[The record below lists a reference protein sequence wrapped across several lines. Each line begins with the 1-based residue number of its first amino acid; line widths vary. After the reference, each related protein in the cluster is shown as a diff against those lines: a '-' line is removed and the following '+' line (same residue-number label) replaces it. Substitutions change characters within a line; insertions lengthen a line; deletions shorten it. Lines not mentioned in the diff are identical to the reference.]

1 MARGARRHLVT
12 VQNPGP
18 PVPDGDGG
26 FTQTWTDGTPA
37 MWYVAITPATQAD
50 LERLAAGTV
59 ISTASHVVRGDFHP
73 EVTTLTRMLFG
84 AQVFAITGT
93 VNVDLRSIEMLCGAV
108 EVVQ

>member
-1 MARGARRHLVT
+1 MARGAYPHLVT
-12 VQNPGP
+12 VQNPGA

-26 FTQTWTDGTPA
+26 YTQTWTDGTPA
-37 MWYVAITPATQAD
+37 TWHVSIVPATQAD

-59 ISTASHVVRGDFHP
+59 ISSASHVVRGDFRP
-73 EVTTLTRMLFG
+73 DVTTLTRLTLG

-93 VNVDLRSIEMLCGAV
+93 VNVDLRSVDMLCGAV

>member
-1 MARGARRHLVT
+1 MPRGAYRHLVT

-26 FTQTWTDGTPA
+26 FTQTWTDATPA
-37 MWYVAITPATQAD
+37 QWHVSITPATQAD

-73 EVTTLTRMLFG
+73 DVTTLTRLTLG

-93 VNVDLRSIEMLCGAV
+93 VNVDLRSVTLLCGAV
-108 EVVQ
+108 EVVL